1 MTIKLKSLQ
10 TFDGVEGFVRMG
22 NVFEV
27 ASQERAD
34 KLKKLGFAEDVDQDA
49 ATNQEKKLEDYKVD
63 ELKAKAKDLQIDG
76 YSTMLKDDLV
86 EAISKLAYTNGE
98 APQDETAEEAPNTP
112 ARLQTLESGNESD
125 QPKAAKAEKAAPVE
139 NQKAESKEK

>member
-1 MTIKLKSLQ
+1 MTIKLKALQ

-27 ASQERAD
+27 ASEERAE
-34 KLKKLGFAEDVDQDA
+34 KLKKLNFAEDVDQDA
-49 ATNQEKKLEDYKVD
+49 ATDQEKKLDDYKVD

-98 APQDETAEEAPNTP
+98 APQDETAGETPNTP

-125 QPKAAKAEKAAPVE
+125 QPKAATKKAAPVE
-139 NQKAESKEK
+139 EQKAESKDK

>member
-1 MTIKLKSLQ
+1 MTLKLKALQ

-27 ASQERAD
+27 ASDERAD

-49 ATNQEKKLEDYKVD
+49 ATDQEKKLEDYKVD

-86 EAISKLAYTNGE
+86 NAISKFAYTSGE
-98 APQDETAEEAPNTP
+98 APKDDTADTPNTP
-112 ARLQTLESGNESD
+112 ARLQTMESGNESD
-125 QPKAAKAEKAAPVE
+125 QPKAAKAAPVD
-139 NQKAESKEK
+139 NTKAESKEK